1 MRYLVVVLLG
11 LMFADGLFA
20 QCENGQCRPTPIR
33 NSVATVVQAQPVR
46 SVVRAMVQPKHV
58 QGFAVGSLDADGA
71 LITSIGDSVSSSGI
85 AQRKRSRQVIT
96 ESVDK
101 AVVDGLMDAGQADAI
116 KKAIRSPRML
126 SRVEDLIAQQAKAS
140 GAYALPLDRN
150 GEIVISAINWEGIA
164 DFIVRI
170 APIIFKLIE
179 MFL

>member
-1 MRYLVVVLLG
+1 MRLILVVLLA
-11 LMFADGLFA
+11 LMFADRLFG

-46 SVVRAMVQPKHV
+46 SFIRSFAPVQN
-58 QGFAVGSLDADGA
+58 QSFAVGQRDTDGA

-85 AQRKRSRQVIT
+85 VQRKRSRQVIT

-101 AVVDGLMDAGQADAI
+101 AVVDGLMDASQADAI

-150 GEIVISAINWEGIA
+150 GEVVISAINWEGIA